1 MSIDFTLD
9 QLLQASPKDAVA
21 YRILESGLT
30 EYLVGSR
37 GVDGL
42 LSFGYMPDGGWI
54 FFKEIEMIPTEI
66 RTKAP

>member
-1 MSIDFTLD
+1 VNVNFTLD
-9 QLLQASPKDAVA
+9 QLLQAATKDAVA

-42 LSFGYMPDGGWI
+42 LSFGYMPDVDWI
-54 FFKEIEMIPTEI
+54 FFNDLAKYDIENENTF
-66 RTKAP
+66 

>member
-1 MSIDFTLD
+1 MDFTLD

-30 EYLVGSR
+30 EYLIGRR

-42 LSFGYMPDGGWI
+42 LSFGYMPNDDWI
-54 FFKEIEMIPTEI
+54 FFKDL
-66 RTKAP
+66 K